1 VAPPEA
7 AHVDLDAELSR
18 LLSGEVDA
26 VDVEAELQR
35 MIAVELPAP
44 DVPDSAKPVV
54 HR

>member
-1 VAPPEA
+1 
-7 AHVDLDAELSR
+7 
-18 LLSGEVDA
+18 
-26 VDVEAELQR
+26 VEAELQR